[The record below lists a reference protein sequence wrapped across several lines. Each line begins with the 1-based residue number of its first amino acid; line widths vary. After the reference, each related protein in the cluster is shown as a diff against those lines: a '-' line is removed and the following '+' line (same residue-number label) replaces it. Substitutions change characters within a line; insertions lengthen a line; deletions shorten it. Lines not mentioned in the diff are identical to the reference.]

1 MTSLDERHPIIK
13 PRRVT
18 FDWSGVPLH
27 WLGGNAYTTHMMNS
41 LQLLLPRPASGGSC
55 TSTSRRCR

>member
-1 MTSLDERHPIIK
+1 MTSAGRTASGRIR

-18 FDWSGVPLH
+18 FDWTDVPLH

-41 LQLLLPRPASGGSC
+41 LQLLLPGR
-55 TSTSRRCR
+55 